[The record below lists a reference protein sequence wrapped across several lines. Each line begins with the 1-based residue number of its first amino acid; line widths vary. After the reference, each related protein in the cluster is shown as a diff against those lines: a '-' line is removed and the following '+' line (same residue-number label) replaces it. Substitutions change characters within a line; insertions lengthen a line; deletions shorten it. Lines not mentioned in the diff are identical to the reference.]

1 MPQLFPFHWTEEGFL
16 LPEIK
21 ILYRKFCI
29 LSSLRKFSDSRNL
42 ELEIDE
48 LSNYQRG
55 KNQDWPNLKK
65 KKKFR
70 SLLSFFEETNSIN
83 KISMVKKVKKKNKWE
98 KCVYPFFQFRW
109 NFHRSTKKLHES
121 FWWERNKEKKTITS
135 SPQSQKKKTRE
146 SLSPYFFNQVKKVT
160 K

>member
-1 MPQLFPFHWTEEGFL
+1 M
-16 LPEIK
+16 PEIK

-70 SLLSFFEETNSIN
+70 SLLSFFEETNS
-83 KISMVKKVKKKNKWE
+83 VDLKKVRKINEKNVSINSSNFGEIFTDRRKSYTNLSDE
-98 KCVYPFFQFRW
+98 K
-109 NFHRSTKKLHES
+109 
-121 FWWERNKEKKTITS
+121 ERKTTTITS
-135 SPQSQKKKTRE
+135 SPQSQKKRHANLFHPI
-146 SLSPYFFNQVKKVT
+146 SST
-160 K
+160 KLRKLRNK